1 MMLATADQRACSGD
15 FPQGDAFDRL
25 AAMKRALA
33 LLLLLPLLSCV
44 ETELQALEPGFSIGW
59 PTANGWVPGDLDQSV
74 LAFGEV
80 STGAASMIPVQM
92 SNQGDASLRLCGV
105 YLAALTFDESG
116 AIINEIRIEADPELS
131 QTPLPSDTIS
141 AGAGIQVQLRY
152 VPLLE
157 SGIDA
162 GIHLVIKHA
171 LNWDCTADTGTPLA
185 IPVLGTSVGDP
196 VPDIY
201 SKPAFVDFG
210 TTLLES
216 SAPPQTV
223 LVGNAGP
230 GLLEIGTVTLE
241 DSTHFGLDA
250 SNLEGAS
257 FALGDW
263 EFMTVFFN
271 PQVAGV
277 HSTDIVIT
285 SNDGDEPEYRI
296 SVTGTA
302 DDTPIDDP
310 PGDDDDDDDDSPPP
324 STGVPIAVCG
334 DTIFAN
340 PLEVVTLS
348 SFSFHTGGFAQTL
361 SLQYA
366 WTLTPV
372 AGSIT
377 TLANAN
383 TASPYTDPYVDL
395 VGTYVAHLTVTDSAG
410 LTSTCD
416 QTIEVLPPENF
427 RVELFWDQEDDFD
440 LHLLE
445 ANDGT
450 GAQGVPW
457 TDGDCYFGNCQS
469 LGLDWGVSG
478 DIYDNPY
485 LDLDDIPGLGP
496 ENINI
501 TDPALAPYDG
511 WYQVMVHDYTGST
524 DDNMGTTNGTVNIYL
539 NQVLV
544 QTYGFSMSGDG
555 DEYYVAKIE
564 WPSGNVVP
572 CNGLSGCP

>member
-1 MMLATADQRACSGD
+1 
-15 FPQGDAFDRL
+15 
-25 AAMKRALA
+25 MKRALA
-33 LLLLLPLLSCV
+33 LLFCLSFLSCA

-59 PTANGWVPGDLDQSV
+59 PVANGWAAGDLDNSV

-80 STGAASMIPVQM
+80 TTGSASMIPIQM
-92 SNQGDASLRLCGV
+92 SNGGDASLRMCSV
-105 YLAALTFDESG
+105 YLAALTFDDAG
-116 AIINEIRIEADPELS
+116 AITNEIRIEADPELS
-131 QTPLPSDTIS
+131 QTPLPLDTIP
-141 AGAGIQVQLRY
+141 AGSGIQVQLRY

-157 SGIDA
+157 HAIADGV
-162 GIHLVIKHA
+162 HLVIKHQ
-171 LNWDCTADTGTPLA
+171 LNWDCENDTGSALA
-185 IPVLGTSVGDP
+185 IPVVGAAVGDP

-210 TTLLES
+210 TSYIENS
-216 SAPPQTV
+216 VPPQTV

-250 SNLEGAS
+250 GNVAS
-257 FALGDW
+257 QNFALGDW
-263 EFMTVFFN
+263 AFLTVFYN
-271 PQVAGV
+271 PQQSGV
-277 HSTDIVIT
+277 HSTDIVII
-285 SNDGDEPEYRI
+285 SNDADETEYRI
-296 SVTGTA
+296 PINGTS

-310 PGDDDDDDDDSPPP
+310 PGDDDDDDDSSPPP

-334 DTIFAN
+334 GTIFAN
-340 PLEVVTLS
+340 PLEVVQVS

-377 TLANAN
+377 TLSNAN
-383 TASPYTDPYVDL
+383 TSTASTSPYVDL

-410 LTSTCD
+410 LTDTCD

-427 RVELFWDQEDDFD
+427 RVELFWDEEDDFD

-445 ANDGT
+445 ANDGN
-450 GAQGVPW
+450 GNQGTPF
-457 TDGDCYFGNCQS
+457 TDGDCYFGNCQT
-469 LGLDWGVSG
+469 LGLDWAVPG

-524 DDNMGTTNGTVNIYL
+524 DDNMGTTNGTLNIYL

-564 WPSGNVVP
+564 WPSGSVVP

>member
-1 MMLATADQRACSGD
+1 MPSM
-15 FPQGDAFDRL
+15 
-25 AAMKRALA
+25 MKRALLLA
-33 LLLLLPLLSCV
+33 LSLLTLSCV

-74 LAFGEV
+74 LTFGEV
-80 STGAASMIPVQM
+80 STGQASLIPIQM
-92 SNQGDASLRLCGV
+92 TNGGDASLRICSI
-105 YLAALTFDESG
+105 YLAALTFDADG
-116 AIINEIRIEADPELS
+116 AITNELRIEADPELS
-131 QTPLPSDTIS
+131 QTPLPADTIS
-141 AGAGIQVQLRY
+141 PGSGLQVQLRY

-157 SGIDA
+157 SAIDA
-162 GIHLVIKHA
+162 GVHLVIKHQ
-171 LNWDCTADTGTPLA
+171 LNWDCAADTGTPLA
-185 IPVLGTSVGDP
+185 IPVVGASVGDP

-210 TTLLES
+210 TTLLANS
-216 SAPPQTV
+216 PPPQQV

-230 GLLEIGTVTLE
+230 GLLEIGSVSL
-241 DSTHFGLDA
+241 DDATHFGLDA
-250 SNLEGAS
+250 SALADQS

-263 EFMTVFFN
+263 AFLTVFYN
-271 PQVAGV
+271 PQSAGV
-277 HSTDIVIT
+277 HSTDIVIL

-296 SVTGTA
+296 PVTGTA

-310 PGDDDDDDDDSPPP
+310 PGDDDDSSPPP
-324 STGVPIAVCG
+324 QTGVPIAVCG
-334 DTIFAN
+334 GTIFAN

-348 SFSFHTGGFAQTL
+348 SFSFHTAGFAETL
-361 SLQYA
+361 ALQYG
-366 WTLTPV
+366 WTLTPT

-383 TASPYTDPYVDL
+383 TSTPHTDPYVDL

-427 RVELFWDQEDDFD
+427 RVELFWDAEDDFD
-440 LHLLE
+440 LHILE

-450 GAQGVPW
+450 GAQGQPW
-457 TDGDCYFGNCQS
+457 TDGDCYFGNCQG
-469 LGLDWGVSG
+469 LGLDWGVAG
-478 DIYDNPY
+478 NIYDNPY
-485 LDLDDIPGLGP
+485 LDLDDIGGLGP
-496 ENINI
+496 ENTNI
-501 TDPALAPYDG
+501 TDPALSPYDG

-524 DDNMGTTNGTVNIYL
+524 DDNLGTTNGTINIYL

-564 WPSGNVVP
+564 WPSGSIVP